1 MNHPVDYEYEAMKKK
16 EAQRQAIKAEN
27 KRELRSRLMAF
38 LLLIGLQVALF
49 FAGSWYR
56 EWLWR
61 DFTPPPELLTEAEFR
76 ELVEGYPLLAEAYGC
91 CYKEDMDT
99 VIRGDLD
106 RYEDLDAD
114 GEWDVRVW
122 FPLHG
127 RYETEMYSYEHRD
140 GKDAWVGYTYELR
153 EEEPFKLNA
162 FAYRY
167 SIFDLGKG
175 VPHTP
180 WEEHIFGGDHT
191 AYLSITVRD
200 PSSDHAEFRAA
211 VEELLHIVRGE

>member
-1 MNHPVDYEYEAMKKK
+1 MNQMTDYEYEAMQKK
-16 EAQRQAIKAEN
+16 EAAHAAIKAEQ
-27 KRELRSRLMAF
+27 KRDFKRW
-38 LLLIGLQVALF
+38 LIGLVLCLAATVLLMC
-49 FAGSWYR
+49 ADRWYYR
-56 EWLWR
+56 WLTR

-76 ELVEGYPLLAEAYGC
+76 ELVEGYPRLAEAYGC

-106 RYEDLDAD
+106 RHVDLDDD

-127 RYETEMYSYEHRD
+127 RYENEMYSYEHRD
-140 GKDAWVGYTYELR
+140 GKNAWVGYTYELR